1 MNLTR
6 AFSFVFDDPDWWK
19 ITLTIGLLQFIP
31 FVGQIALLGCTIMTA
46 RSLASGQERPLPRL
60 DQIGDMFR
68 EGFSSLIISVFYYL
82 PIIIFSCF
90 FFCLVGVIIASSSNR
105 EPPFGILIG
114 LLICFSIMLL
124 PFTLITQPALLIG
137 IGRYVQ
143 TGSFSAALQPGEIWQ
158 WFRNYPVEWLVL
170 WLVSVLCYFVASLG
184 SIFFMIG
191 IIFSVPYA
199 AFVFGHLLGQTV
211 RQVTTTPAPPS
222 L

>member
-90 FFCLVGVIIASSSNR
+90 FFV
-105 EPPFGILIG
+105 
-114 LLICFSIMLL
+114 
-124 PFTLITQPALLIG
+124 
-137 IGRYVQ
+137 
-143 TGSFSAALQPGEIWQ
+143 
-158 WFRNYPVEWLVL
+158 
-170 WLVSVLCYFVASLG
+170 
-184 SIFFMIG
+184 
-191 IIFSVPYA
+191 
-199 AFVFGHLLGQTV
+199 
-211 RQVTTTPAPPS
+211 
-222 L
+222 